1 MTSCRAAVRRRR
13 RSVAVRDILE
23 YPDPRL
29 HELSRP
35 VDHFD
40 DALVRTVED
49 LLATLHASA
58 SIGLCAPQLDVREQV
73 LVMDHSEDQSA
84 AEVYINPVI
93 TRRRGFGLVEERC
106 LSVPGMSAFVFRATA
121 VEVCAQDTAGA
132 TFERTLTGMPAVCL
146 QHEMDHFDGK
156 LVADR
161 MNWFKR
167 RRLRAAIDKAREPA

>member
-1 MTSCRAAVRRRR
+1 MAVRE
-13 RSVAVRDILE
+13 ILE

-35 VDHFD
+35 VDRFD
-40 DALVRTVED
+40 DALARTVED
-49 LLATLHASA
+49 LVDTLHASA
-58 SIGLCAPQLDVREQV
+58 SIGLSAPQIDVREQV

-84 AEVYINPVI
+84 PEVYINPVI
-93 TRRRGFGLVEERC
+93 TQRRGFGLIEERC

-121 VEVCAQDTAGA
+121 VDVRAQDASGSA
-132 TFERTLTGMPAVCL
+132 FERTLTGMPAVCL

-167 RRLRAAIDKAREPA
+167 RRLRAALDKAREPA